1 MPGGPAR
8 SGPVKLGRLSQ
19 SGREGCQDHWSLLW
33 FSSALL
39 QKEEVAV
46 TPPRDWARCS
56 HMAAGLVYC
65 YNQYQLALNSICY
78 PQALGVLTVLVWVYN
93 VIKLI

>member
-1 MPGGPAR
+1 
-8 SGPVKLGRLSQ
+8 
-19 SGREGCQDHWSLLW
+19 
-33 FSSALL
+33 
-39 QKEEVAV
+39 
-46 TPPRDWARCS
+46 
-56 HMAAGLVYC
+56 MAAGLVYC